1 MALRS
6 AEPAVVLFPLVAT
19 VAIYRIGWL
28 ILRKLRPYLADHMR
42 RSLHLLWL
50 LVCLSAWAALTVFS
64 LKLAQYHLLYE
75 MGRSL
80 VLLSQQMA
88 GEVVVT
94 VALGLIA
101 WNLVGEVSRRI
112 VPQEAFS
119 RRSVRVATLK
129 NVVQST
135 LKAIIV
141 LVCLIGVLQ
150 ALGVNATSLL
160 AGVSVLGLAV
170 GFGAQSLIRDVFTGF
185 FILLEEQYGVGDYIT
200 INTGV
205 LRGFVE
211 KLNFRVTILRDID
224 GTVHIVPNGQIVTV
238 SVASKDWSQVVAAVK
253 ISPKSDLDAA
263 LEVLRHVSQEM
274 ASDEE
279 WGKYFLVEPDVQG
292 VSNIEDTGLTIRA
305 LFKVEPL
312 SQWMVQREFNRRIK
326 LALDDAGIELAFGHR
341 TVMLQSV
348 SDD

>member
-1 MALRS
+1 MQNADLT
-6 AEPAVVLFPLVAT
+6 AVLFPLIAT
-19 VAIYRIGWL
+19 VAVYRIGWL
-28 ILRKLRPYLADHMR
+28 VLRRLRPYLSDQMR
-42 RSLHLLWL
+42 RGLHVLWL
-50 LVCLSAWAALTVFS
+50 LICLLAWASATVFY
-64 LKLAQYHLLYE
+64 LKLLQYNTLYE

-88 GEVVVT
+88 GEVFVT
-94 VALGLIA
+94 LALGLIA

-112 VPQEAFS
+112 VPQEEFS

-135 LKAIIV
+135 LKALIV
-141 LVCLIGVLQ
+141 IACLIGVLQ

-200 INTGV
+200 INTGA

-211 KLNFRVTILRDID
+211 KLNFRVTILRDLD

-238 SVASKDWSQVVAAVK
+238 SVASKDWSQVVATVK

-263 LEVLRHVSQEM
+263 LGVLHRVSGEM

-279 WGKYFLVEPDVQG
+279 WGKYFLADPDVQG
-292 VSNIEDTGLTIRA
+292 VSQMEDTGLTIRA

-312 SQWMVQREFNRRIK
+312 SQWMVQREFNRRVK
-326 LALDDAGIELAFGHR
+326 LALDAAGVELAFGHR
-341 TVMLQSV
+341 TVTLQSP
-348 SDD
+348 SD